1 MYLTR
6 LHVKNFRNYRELT
19 LDLGPGVTVF
29 LANNGSGK
37 TNILESIFYLSQL
50 KSHRLGGDEVLVR
63 RDADLAQVIARV
75 TEMERSQIYEAQIP
89 KVGRRSLLIN
99 KNAISQTRRFR
110 NGIKV
115 VLFAPEDL
123 KLVREDPTTRRDEL
137 DQLLAALS
145 PSDSN
150 ARAAFDKVLRQRNS
164 LLKSIAKA
172 LPRDRGNFLSSL
184 PDWNEKYAEIAAEV
198 VVTRQQTIAALQPK
212 LAEIYSELTEGHDQL
227 GIGYVPKSV
236 AYSSLED
243 PVLIQKELSSA
254 LMRFQDVEMARG
266 ITMVGPHRDDLDI
279 TINQMLARTHA
290 SQGEAWSVALAWRVA
305 VFDLLTARH
314 DSPPI
319 LLLDDVF
326 TQLDAKRRELL
337 QSRFKAA
344 QQVLITTAVASDV
357 PNGLWNH
364 RFEIKN
370 DEVIAIS

>member
-6 LHVKNFRNYRELT
+6 LHVKNFRNYQELT

-184 PDWNEKYAEIAAEV
+184 PDWNDKYAEIAAEV
-198 VVTRQQTIAALQPK
+198 VVTRQQTIAALKPK
-212 LAEIYSELTEGHDQL
+212 LVEIYSELTEGHDQL
-227 GIGYVPKSV
+227 GINYLPKSV
-236 AYSSLED
+236 VYSSLED

-254 LMRFQDVEMARG
+254 LMRSQDVEMARG

-305 VFDLLTARH
+305 AFDLLTARH

-326 TQLDAKRRELL
+326 TQLDVKRRELL

-344 QQVLITTAVASDV
+344 QQVLITTAVSSDV
-357 PNGLWNH
+357 PNGLWNY